1 MSNQNALL
9 EFILD
14 GSPEIKEYFID
25 SKKGVDRKLK
35 SSCEDFIHSQTK
47 YLTGTVQDFIVRA
60 NAIVELNKKDA
71 QQTKVTLSNKFLI
84 KD

>member
-35 SSCEDFIHSQTK
+35 MSCEDFIHSQTK
-47 YLTGTVQDFIVRA
+47 FLTGTVQDFIIRA

-71 QQTKVTLSNKFLI
+71 NQTKV
-84 KD
+84 

>member
-1 MSNQNALL
+1 ML

-71 QQTKVTLSNKFLI
+71 QQTKVTLSNEFLI